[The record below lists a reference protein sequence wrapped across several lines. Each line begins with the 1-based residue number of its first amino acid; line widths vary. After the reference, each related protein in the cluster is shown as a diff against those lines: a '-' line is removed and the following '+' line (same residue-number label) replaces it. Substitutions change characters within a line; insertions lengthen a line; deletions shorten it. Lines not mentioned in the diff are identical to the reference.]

1 MSELCGPPLS
11 PKEAAKQ
18 FISTLG
24 PSSEYSLDEY
34 QDADGSPA
42 FWHITAKRLD
52 TCSNVLMGRD
62 GISYHKLA
70 REEYAHFSS
79 LYRTREVARSNVIDP
94 IFFVQ
99 DATCAEAL
107 RNIGIIATTSPDIP
121 TEWQHNLTAIRGRS
135 IRVWPVSPG
144 EFSERETRIV
154 EGLQRLGCTVSH
166 VNLKKLAI
174 QYGHSVADWL
184 RFNPKTSREEVLAL
198 PTKRCRP
205 NAASARQT
213 SSGASVEL
221 VRADAIPLQPVRWLW
236 NGWLALGKLHILA
249 GAPGTGKSSIAL
261 SLAAALSRGDAWPD
275 GPQSEIGDTLIWSG
289 EDDAGDTLGPRLAAC
304 GADRSRVYF
313 VGDTFLKDGSRPFN
327 AGQDMAALRAAA
339 ASLPNLRLLILDP
352 IVSAVGSADSHRN
365 AEVRAALA
373 PISEMAS
380 ALGIAVLGITHFTK
394 GTGGRDPVERVT
406 GSLAFG
412 AVSRVVMATGRVQR
426 EDGTEDRYLVR
437 AKSNLGPDDG
447 GINYTLEEVQLE
459 PTLAACRVAWGARVS
474 GDARNLLGEE
484 RPNAAPRRATSRA
497 SEWLCE
503 ILKDGPLR
511 ASDVEAAANK
521 AGLSFR
527 TVQRAAQEAG
537 VRVQRA
543 GFGGGSIWDF
553 ESRVRLASED
563 PSVPVGPVGPRDIAC
578 VNGANGV
585 NGVNGVNGANGAN
598 GANGV
603 NGLNGADEAD
613 DSSEQEYMPSKLM
626 H

>member
-1 MSELCGPPLS
+1 MSELCGPPPS
-11 PKEAAKQ
+11 PEKGAKQ
-18 FISTLG
+18 LLSRYRHSGDFSIH
-24 PSSEYSLDEY
+24 EY
-34 QDADGSPA
+34 QDSAGSPS
-42 FWHITAKRLD
+42 FWHITVKGAD
-52 TCSNVLMGRD
+52 SCSSVLMGRD
-62 GISYHKLA
+62 GINYDKLT
-70 REEYAHFSS
+70 REEYADFSS
-79 LYRTREVARSNVIDP
+79 LYRTREIARSSASDP
-94 IFFVQ
+94 IYFVQ

-107 RNIGIIATTSPDIP
+107 RNIGIIATTAPDIP
-121 TEWQHNLTAIRGRS
+121 TEWQQNFTAVRGRS

-166 VNLKKLAI
+166 VNLKRLAI

-198 PTKRCRP
+198 PAKRCRP

-221 VRADAIPLQPVRWLW
+221 IRADAIPLQPVRWLW

-249 GAPGTGKSSIAL
+249 GAPGTGKSSIVL

-275 GPQSEIGDTLIWSG
+275 GALSEIGDTIIWSG
-289 EDDAGDTLGPRLAAC
+289 EDDPGDTLGPRLAAC
-304 GADRSRVYF
+304 GADRSRVHF
-313 VGDTFLKDGSRPFN
+313 VGDTYLKDGSRPFN

-339 ASLPNLRLLILDP
+339 ASRPNLRLLILDP

-447 GINYTLEEVQLE
+447 GITYALEEVQLA
-459 PTLAACRVAWGARVS
+459 PTLAACRVAWGAQVA
-474 GDARNLLGEE
+474 GDARNLLGEA
-484 RPNAAPRRATSRA
+484 RPNAAPRRAASRA

-503 ILKDGPLR
+503 LLQRGSLR
-511 ASDVEAAANK
+511 GNEVEAAADK
-521 AGLSFR
+521 AGLPFR

-537 VRVQRA
+537 VRVRRA

-553 ESRVRLASED
+553 ESRVRTAPAESAA
-563 PSVPVGPVGPRDIAC
+563 PVGPIGPWDMAGANG
-578 VNGANGV
+578 VNCANGV
-585 NGVNGVNGANGAN
+585 NGVNGVNGA
-598 GANGV
+598 
-603 NGLNGADEAD
+603 DETD
-613 DSSEQEYMPSKLM
+613 DSPEEEYMPSKLK